1 MFGLI
6 IKEPKLLFVK
16 VLIIFIPVFLVA
28 HITENMVYVLP
39 TLAAGLFIGGNMKDN
54 SKVDVEETDTDVGE

>member
-1 MFGLI
+1 MFGLV

-16 VLIIFIPVFLVA
+16 VSIIFIPVFLVA

-39 TLAAGLFIGGNMKDN
+39 TLASLLFIGGNIKEN
-54 SKVDVEETDTDVGE
+54 SKVDVEDTDTDVGE